1 MRALR
6 TIILSAACASL
17 FPILASSSAPLSGRL
32 RLSGVKN
39 DFASSQAK
47 NSSIDISEVFS
58 LYSRDDALMFNRRQ
72 EFECPP
78 ATPLPVSI
86 I

>member
-1 MRALR
+1 MRALSS
-6 TIILSAACASL
+6 IILSAACASL
-17 FPILASSSAPLSGRL
+17 FPFLASGAAPLSGRL

-39 DFASSQAK
+39 DFTSSQSN

-58 LYSRDDALMFNRRQ
+58 LYSRNDALMFSRRQ

-86 I
+86 V